1 MMNNSDVLQQMVY
14 PTDTVPPKWL
24 LNFIR
29 KVFFTNSA
37 GEKQF
42 FDQNG
47 DPPALYDI
55 LNWQLLPDGTT
66 QYVKIGT
73 FDSSLTEHQ
82 PITVNDSAIVWSRGY
97 TELPRSVCS
106 ENCPP
111 GHRRAARLGY
121 PNCCFDCL
129 LCSEGEITNN
139 TDAIECVKCLDHQ
152 WSNEVG
158 DKCIPKP
165 LLFLSYNEP
174 LGAALVIV
182 CAICSAITLSALCIF
197 RRHRDTPIVKANN
210 RALSFLLLVSLN
222 LCFLCSIMFIGKPK
236 RVTCVLRQVIF
247 TIVFTICISTILAKT
262 ITVVIAFNATRPGS
276 IFRKWV
282 KSTFPFYLLLLCS
295 IPQVVICIFWL
306 VVSPPFVELNMK
318 NEIGTITIE
327 CNEGS
332 LILFYGALGYLGL
345 LSSIS
350 FVVAFI
356 ARKLPNSFNEAK
368 MITFSM
374 LVFCSVW
381 ILFIPTYLSTKGKYI
396 VAEEIFAIQASSA
409 GLLCCIF
416 FPKLYIIL
424 LKPER
429 NSKEY
434 LIKKIRVDHG
444 MIGAVAEVPGVIWE
458 EEALSV
464 PTSEVC
470 LSLSFSENG
479 IPVFKVQYTSDY
491 QSRRYKWGSFRSES
505 SVSPLNSKPGGQLV
519 QRHPRFDPCFKV
531 QKSHL
536 FIGEIGTKMKVVIHS
551 TDPMYKRLDLVYI
564 ALPYHQDI
572 IYVSAP

>member
-1 MMNNSDVLQQMVY
+1 MH
-14 PTDTVPPKWL
+14 L

-29 KVFFTNSA
+29 KVFFTNSG

-42 FDQNG
+42 FDQNA

-73 FDSSLTEHQ
+73 FDSLAEHRD
-82 PITVNDSAIVWSRGY
+82 ITINDSAIVWSRGH
-97 TELPRSVCS
+97 TKLPRSVCS
-106 ENCPP
+106 ENCSP

-121 PNCCFDCL
+121 PSCCFDCL
-129 LCSEGEITNN
+129 PCSEGEITNN
-139 TDAIECVKCLDHQ
+139 TDAVECVKCPDHQ
-152 WSNEVG
+152 WSNEVR

-165 LLFLSYNEP
+165 LLFLSYHEP

-182 CAICSAITLSALCIF
+182 CAIFSAITLSALCVLV
-197 RRHRDTPIVKANN
+197 RHRNTPIVRANN
-210 RALSFLLLVSLN
+210 RALSFLLLVSIL
-222 LCFLCSIMFIGKPK
+222 LCFLCSIIFIGEPK
-236 RVTCVLRQVIF
+236 RVTCVLRQVVF
-247 TIVFTICISTILAKT
+247 SIVFTICISTILAKT

-282 KSTFPFYLLLLCS
+282 KPTFPFYLLLLCS
-295 IPQVVICIFWL
+295 LPQVVICIVWL
-306 VVSPPFVELNMK
+306 VLSPPFVDLNMK
-318 NEIGTITIE
+318 NAIGTITIE

-332 LILFYGALGYLGL
+332 FALFYGALGYLGL
-345 LSSIS
+345 LSGIS

-381 ILFIPTYLSTKGKYI
+381 ILFIPTYLSTRGKYI

-416 FPKLYIIL
+416 SPKMYTIL

-434 LIKKIRVDHG
+434 LIKKTRLDHG
-444 MIGAVAEVPGVIWE
+444 
-458 EEALSV
+458 
-464 PTSEVC
+464 
-470 LSLSFSENG
+470 
-479 IPVFKVQYTSDY
+479 
-491 QSRRYKWGSFRSES
+491 
-505 SVSPLNSKPGGQLV
+505 
-519 QRHPRFDPCFKV
+519 
-531 QKSHL
+531 
-536 FIGEIGTKMKVVIHS
+536 
-551 TDPMYKRLDLVYI
+551 
-564 ALPYHQDI
+564 
-572 IYVSAP
+572 